1 MTTTIDQAKATASE
15 KIDHFINTLGVE
27 KAQEGWSQEN
37 IQLAIKRRCN
47 VAVLMADEKELI
59 QKIWAENKPEL
70 SDAARELE
78 LYFDNEQ
85 WLAKPAWIAIGKAH
99 KKGPSVF
106 SYETALKYLTNR
118 CREAAKQYALEH
130 GSMTQGWQQMFPM
143 ADRKA
148 AAESILEGMLAEF
161 RLGNYWS

>member
-1 MTTTIDQAKATASE
+1 MTIT
-15 KIDHFINTLGVE
+15 
-27 KAQEGWSQEN
+27 
-37 IQLAIKRRCN
+37 
-47 VAVLMADEKELI
+47 
-59 QKIWAENKPEL
+59 L

-78 LYFDNEQ
+78 LYIENEE
-85 WLAKPAWIAIGKAH
+85 WLIKPATIAIGKAH
-99 KKGPSVF
+99 KREELV
-106 SYETALKYLTNR
+106 YQTALKYLTNR